1 MTNYVHRNLQSNREI
16 ILNREL
22 SVLKKEEEVL
32 VDLLKRYEEALNQLQ
47 VEELTIK
54 SQLSHARK
62 ADLGSQNNTPV
73 NSMLGNYGPAGGS
86 SSIDKMVNSI
96 PSESRHGISMNELQ
110 INQTTLNLD
119 AAPLIQRMLHD
130 SEVYD
135 EEEDDQME
143 EWQQSPNN

>member
-1 MTNYVHRNLQSNREI
+1 MANYVHRNVQGNREK

-22 SVLKKEEEVL
+22 VILKKEEEVL
-32 VDLLKRYEEALNQLQ
+32 VDLLKRYEDALNQLQ

-62 ADLGSQNNTPV
+62 ADLDSQNNTPV
-73 NSMLGNYGPAGGS
+73 NSVLGNYGPAGGS
-86 SSIDKMVNSI
+86 SSIDTMVNSF
-96 PSESRHGISMNELQ
+96 PSEPRQGISMNELQ

-119 AAPLIQRMLHD
+119 AAPLIHRMLHD

-135 EEEDDQME
+135 EEEDDQLE
-143 EWQQSPNN
+143 E